1 MTALALRT
9 GALNLGQG
17 FPDSDGPPALLEA
30 AQRAIANGANQYQP
44 LPGRPELRAAIAR
57 QRCDDYGISY
67 DLETEILVT
76 YGATEAIAATLQAL
90 CEPGDEVILLQPF
103 YDSYAAAVAMSGAR
117 RRVVALRPE
126 GDGFVLDP
134 HELRA
139 AVGPRTRAI

>member
-1 MTALALRT
+1 VTSRHPHVAGSQCPPHRLKISRATEHLVTPAHLREFGTTIFSEMTALALRT

-30 AQRAIANGANQYQP
+30 VQRAIANGANQYQP

-76 YGATEAIAATLQAL
+76 YGATEPTSS
-90 CEPGDEVILLQPF
+90 QP
-103 YDSYAAAVAMSGAR
+103 SGR
-117 RRVVALRPE
+117 
-126 GDGFVLDP
+126 
-134 HELRA
+134 
-139 AVGPRTRAI
+139 